1 MMIMNRVAITGLSM
15 IDTLGNNPEDC
26 IGNYLEGEYR
36 EPIYSEEYEVKK
48 SFLVPEYMIPSQDLI
63 RRSTYHNFDKVNKI
77 ALFCVGEALSQV
89 PKSDNVFNIFS
100 TLSGGERGVFEHVSD
115 VTQGTNL
122 LKPKKLLQGLRDFA
136 AGMTSTAFNLRGG
149 STSFNS
155 ACATSLYSLD
165 YAMRLVD
172 EYDYVVCGAAD
183 TGTVRSSMFFFDKIG
198 ALGTHSA
205 PFDKNRDGFIMG
217 EGGACFIL
225 ESEEKA
231 KARGAKIWGY
241 LHKPGLSTDGDQG
254 NPVSPSDVGI
264 LVSME
269 KSLKGID
276 KNNIAFVN
284 AHATST
290 PAGDEIEYE
299 AIQKIIPSTPV
310 VGFKSKIG
318 HTMGASS
325 IVEIAY
331 TLMCLREGVIPT
343 NHNVNDCD
351 LRMVTRE
358 TYKTKKTM
366 ALKNSL
372 AFGGKCASI
381 VVETPEV

>member
-36 EPIYSEEYEVKK
+36 EPVYSEEYEVKK

>member
-1 MMIMNRVAITGLSM
+1 MNRVAITGLSM

-26 IGNYLEGEYR
+26 IANYLEGEYR
-36 EPIYSEEYEVKK
+36 EPVYSEEYEFKK
-48 SFLVPEYMIPSQDLI
+48 AFLVPEYMITEQDLI

-77 ALFCVGEALSQV
+77 ALFCVNEALSQV

-183 TGTVRSSMFFFDKIG
+183 TGTVKSSMFFFDKIG
-198 ALGTHSA
+198 ALGTKSS

-225 ESEEKA
+225 ENEEKA
-231 KARGAKIWGY
+231 KARGADIWGY
-241 LHKPGLSTDGDQG
+241 LHKPGLATDGDQG
-254 NPVSPSDVGI
+254 NPVAPSDVGVI
-264 LVSME
+264 QSMT
-269 KSLKGID
+269 KAISGINID
-276 KNNIAFVN
+276 NIAFVN

-290 PAGDEIEYE
+290 PAGDDIEYD
-299 AIQKIIPSTPV
+299 AIQNIMPDTPV
-310 VGFKSKIG
+310 VSFKSKIG

-325 IVEIAY
+325 IIEIAY
-331 TLMCLREGVIPT
+331 TLLCLREGVIPS
-343 NHNVNDCD
+343 NFNIEDCD
-351 LRMVTRE
+351 HRFVTR
-358 TYKTKKTM
+358 KTHKTNKTM

-381 VVETPEV
+381 VVEYSKI

>member
-1 MMIMNRVAITGLSM
+1 MNRVAITGLSM

>member
-1 MMIMNRVAITGLSM
+1 MNRVAITGLSM

-26 IGNYLEGEYR
+26 IANYLEGEYR
-36 EPIYSEEYEVKK
+36 DPVYSEEYELKK
-48 SFLVPEYMIPSQDLI
+48 AFLIPEYMIPEQDLI

-77 ALFCVGEALSQV
+77 ALFCVNEALSQV

-165 YAMRLVD
+165 YAARLVD

-264 LVSME
+264 LLSME

-276 KNNIAFVN
+276 KDNIAFVN

-299 AIQKIIPSTPV
+299 AIQKIVPSTPV

-325 IVEIAY
+325 ILEIAY
-331 TLMCLREGVIPT
+331 TLMCLREGVVPK
-343 NHNVNDCD
+343 NYNVIDCD

-358 TYKTKKTM
+358 THKTKKTM

-381 VVETPEV
+381 IVEIPEV

>member
-1 MMIMNRVAITGLSM
+1 LSM

>member
-1 MMIMNRVAITGLSM
+1 V
-15 IDTLGNNPEDC
+15 
-26 IGNYLEGEYR
+26 
-36 EPIYSEEYEVKK
+36 
-48 SFLVPEYMIPSQDLI
+48 
-63 RRSTYHNFDKVNKI
+63 
-77 ALFCVGEALSQV
+77 
-89 PKSDNVFNIFS
+89 
-100 TLSGGERGVFEHVSD
+100 
-115 VTQGTNL
+115 
-122 LKPKKLLQGLRDFA
+122 
-136 AGMTSTAFNLRGG
+136 
-149 STSFNS
+149 
-155 ACATSLYSLD
+155 
-165 YAMRLVD
+165 RLVD

-264 LVSME
+264 LLSME

-276 KNNIAFVN
+276 KDNIAFVN

-299 AIQKIIPSTPV
+299 AIQKIVPSTPV

-325 IVEIAY
+325 ILEIAY
-331 TLMCLREGVIPT
+331 TLMCLREGVVPK
-343 NHNVNDCD
+343 NYNVNDCD

-358 TYKTKKTM
+358 THKTKKTM

-381 VVETPEV
+381 VVEIPEV